1 MLFFLFENRM
11 KFSLLCI
18 LAGGKC
24 PWKKRNHHFSNTAAQ
39 NAGWPKCDSASGSV
53 QKKEIQCP
61 GRTHKSCSKPD
72 RRLRGEMPKNP
83 ASDNSGLG
91 AELVCS

>member
-18 LAGGKC
+18 LAGGKKEIIIFLT
-24 PWKKRNHHFSNTAAQ
+24 PQRKMLAGQ
-39 NAGWPKCDSASGSV
+39 NAILPVVLCK
-53 QKKEIQCP
+53 KKEIQCP

-83 ASDNSGLG
+83 ASENSGLG